1 MRRSPADS
9 IVRAN
14 PTDSRWAFDSVMY
27 TRRLVIS
34 SLLGLLGTA
43 ALPGQGEAAAKKT
56 PPLPGRKPAPKA
68 VPRLPPRPPAIVI
81 LDPGHGGRDPG
92 AIGVTGTEE
101 KDVTLSICLGI
112 RQMLAGHPDIRVFL
126 TRDRDSYIPL
136 PSRVAFAHEKNADLF
151 ISIHADAAPNRSARG
166 LSAYTRAEK
175 ATDDFARRLA
185 DRENQVDAI
194 YGFDAGATDK
204 QTAAILIDLARR
216 HGHNASL
223 AAKRRIVT
231 GVGNRV
237 LLLENPMRAAN
248 FAVLRSPALPSVL
261 IETGFLSNP
270 QDEKILRSPKSRAE
284 LARYLADQIAPVAV
298 DLREA

>member
-1 MRRSPADS
+1 
-9 IVRAN
+9 
-14 PTDSRWAFDSVMY
+14 MY

-34 SLLGLLGTA
+34 SLLGLLGNA
-43 ALPGQGEAAAKKT
+43 AFAAPALAAA
-56 PPLPGRKPAPKA
+56 RKGA
-68 VPRLPPRPPAIVI
+68 VPVPGDKPPVGGGRPVPKRPPAIVV

-101 KDVTLSICLGI
+101 KDVTLSICQGI
-112 RQMLAGHPDIRVFL
+112 RQMLAGNPDIKVFL
-126 TRDRDSYIPL
+126 TRDRDVYIPL

-151 ISIHADAAPNRSARG
+151 LSIHADAAPNRGARG
-166 LSAYTRAEK
+166 LSAYSRADK
-175 ATDDFARRLA
+175 ASDDFARRLA

-216 HGHNASL
+216 HSHNASL
-223 AAKRRIVT
+223 SAKRRIIT
-231 GVGNRV
+231 GVGRRV
-237 LLLENPMRAAN
+237 QLLENPMRQAN
-248 FAVLRSPALPSVL
+248 FAVLRSPAIPSVL

-270 QDEKILRSPKSRAE
+270 QDERILRSPKSRAE
-284 LARYLADQIAPVAV
+284 LARFLAEQIAPVAA

>member
-1 MRRSPADS
+1 
-9 IVRAN
+9 
-14 PTDSRWAFDSVMY
+14 MY
-27 TRRLVIS
+27 TRRFVIS
-34 SLLGLLGTA
+34 SLVGLLGSAGAPSWADA
-43 ALPGQGEAAAKKT
+43 ASRKS
-56 PPLPGRKPAPKA
+56 PPLPGRKPTPNAPRTAPRAPA
-68 VPRLPPRPPAIVI
+68 VVI

-101 KDVTLSICLGI
+101 KDVTLSVCQSI
-112 RQMLAGHPDIRVFL
+112 RQALAGRSDIKVFL

-136 PSRVAFAHEKNADLF
+136 PSRVAFAHDKHADLF
-151 ISIHADAAPNRSARG
+151 ISIHADAAPNKSARG
-166 LSAYTRAEK
+166 LSAYTRADK
-175 ATDDFARRLA
+175 ATDDFTRRLA

-223 AAKRRIVT
+223 AAKKRIVT

-270 QDEKILRSPKSRAE
+270 QDEKILRNAKSRAD
-284 LARYLADQIAPVAV
+284 LARYLADQIAPVAM

>member
-1 MRRSPADS
+1 
-9 IVRAN
+9 
-14 PTDSRWAFDSVMY
+14 MY
-27 TRRLVIS
+27 TRRFVIS
-34 SLLGLLGTA
+34 SLAGLLGSA
-43 ALPGQGEAAAKKT
+43 AVPSWAEAAGRQT
-56 PPLPGRKPAPKA
+56 PPLPGRKPTPQA
-68 VPRLPPRPPAIVI
+68 PRLPPRPPAVVI

-101 KDVTLSICLGI
+101 KDVTLSICQSI
-112 RQMLAGHPDIRVFL
+112 RQALAGRSDIKVFL

-136 PSRVAFAHEKNADLF
+136 PSRVAFAHERHADLF
-151 ISIHADAAPNRSARG
+151 ISIHADAAPNKSARG
-166 LSAYTRAEK
+166 LSAYTRADK

-223 AAKRRIVT
+223 SAKKRIVT
-231 GVGNRV
+231 GVGHRV
-237 LLLENPMRAAN
+237 QLLENPMRAAN

-270 QDEKILRSPKSRAE
+270 QDERILRNAKSRAD
-284 LARYLADQIAPVAV
+284 LARYLADQIAPVAM

>member
-1 MRRSPADS
+1 
-9 IVRAN
+9 
-14 PTDSRWAFDSVMY
+14 MY
-27 TRRLVIS
+27 TRRFVIS
-34 SLLGLLGTA
+34 SLAGLLGSA
-43 ALPGQGEAAAKKT
+43 ALPAWAQAASRQG
-56 PPLPGRKPAPKA
+56 PPVPGRKPTPNAPK
-68 VPRLPPRPPAIVI
+68 LPPRPPAVVI

-101 KDVTLSICLGI
+101 KDVTLSICQSI
-112 RQMLAGHPDIRVFL
+112 RQALAGRADIKVFL

-136 PSRVAFAHEKNADLF
+136 PSRVAFAHERHADLF
-151 ISIHADAAPNRSARG
+151 ISIHADAAPNKSARG
-166 LSAYTRAEK
+166 LSAYTRADK

-194 YGFDAGATDK
+194 YGFDTGATDK

-231 GVGNRV
+231 GVGARV
-237 LLLENPMRAAN
+237 QLLDNPMRAAN

-270 QDEKILRSPKSRAE
+270 QDERILRNPTSRAN
-284 LARYLADQIAPVAV
+284 LARYLADQIAPVAM

>member
-1 MRRSPADS
+1 MVRGTSTPIRDGPDS
-9 IVRAN
+9 L
-14 PTDSRWAFDSVMY
+14 MY
-27 TRRLVIS
+27 TRRLILT
-34 SLLGLLGTA
+34 SLAGLLAGA
-43 ALPGQGEAAAKKT
+43 ALPSPVQASGKDF
-56 PPLPGRKPAPKA
+56 PPLPQKKPASRA
-68 VPRLPPRPPAIVI
+68 VPPVKPRPPAVVV

-101 KDVTLSICLGI
+101 KDVTLSVCLSI
-112 RQMLAGHPDIRVFL
+112 RQLLAQNPNIRVHM
-126 TRDRDSYIPL
+126 TRERDSYIPL

-151 ISIHADAAPNRSARG
+151 ISIHADAAPNREARG
-166 LSAYTRAEK
+166 LSAYSRADK

-185 DRENQVDAI
+185 DRENQVDSL
-194 YGFDAGATDK
+194 YGFDAGATDR

-216 HGHNASL
+216 HTHNASL
-223 AAKRRIVT
+223 NAKRRIVT
-231 GVGNRV
+231 GVGRRV

-248 FAVLRSPALPSVL
+248 FAVLRSPAVPSLL

-270 QDEKILRSPKSRAE
+270 HDERILRSPKSRAE

>member
-1 MRRSPADS
+1 
-9 IVRAN
+9 
-14 PTDSRWAFDSVMY
+14 MY
-27 TRRLVIS
+27 TRRLVLS
-34 SLLGLLGTA
+34 SLLGLLGSA
-43 ALPGQGEAAAKKT
+43 AIAAPGLAASRSSVPVPGQK
-56 PPLPGRKPAPKA
+56 PPAGGTKPMPK
-68 VPRLPPRPPAIVI
+68 RPPAVVV

-101 KDVTLSICLGI
+101 KDVTLSICQGI
-112 RQMLAGHPDIRVFL
+112 RQMLGGNPDIRVFL
-126 TRDRDSYIPL
+126 TRDRDVYIPL

-166 LSAYTRAEK
+166 LSAYSRADK
-175 ATDDFARRLA
+175 ASDDFARRLA

-216 HGHNASL
+216 HSHNASL
-223 AAKRRIVT
+223 SAKRRIIT
-231 GVGNRV
+231 GVGRRV
-237 LLLENPMRAAN
+237 QLLDNPMRQAN
-248 FAVLRSPALPSVL
+248 FAVLRSPAIPSVL

-270 QDEKILRSPKSRAE
+270 QDERVLRSPKSRAE
-284 LARYLADQIAPVAV
+284 LARFLAEQIAPVAA

>member
-1 MRRSPADS
+1 
-9 IVRAN
+9 
-14 PTDSRWAFDSVMY
+14 MY

-34 SLLGLLGTA
+34 SLLGLLGSA
-43 ALPGQGEAAAKKT
+43 ALPALGQAATRNGAV
-56 PPLPGRKPAPKA
+56 PLPGRKPPQKSPAGGAKPLPK
-68 VPRLPPRPPAIVI
+68 RPPAIVV

-101 KDVTLSICLGI
+101 KDVTLSICQSI
-112 RQMLAGHPDIRVFL
+112 RQMLAGNPDIKVFM

-151 ISIHADAAPNRSARG
+151 ISIHADAAPNRGARG
-166 LSAYTRAEK
+166 LSAYSRADK
-175 ATDDFARRLA
+175 ASDDFARRLA

-216 HGHNASL
+216 HSHNASL
-223 AAKRRIVT
+223 SAKRRIVT
-231 GVGNRV
+231 GVGRRV
-237 LLLENPMRAAN
+237 HLLENPMRQAN
-248 FAVLRSPALPSVL
+248 FAVLRSPAIPSVL
-261 IETGFLSNP
+261 IETGFLSNL
-270 QDEKILRSPKSRAE
+270 QDERVLRSPKSRAE
-284 LARYLADQIAPVAV
+284 LARFLAEQIGPVAA

>member
-1 MRRSPADS
+1 
-9 IVRAN
+9 
-14 PTDSRWAFDSVMY
+14 MY
-27 TRRLVIS
+27 TRRFVIS
-34 SLLGLLGTA
+34 SLAGLLGSA
-43 ALPGQGEAAAKKT
+43 ALPAWAQAAGRQS
-56 PPLPGRKPAPKA
+56 PPVPGRKPAPNAPK
-68 VPRLPPRPPAIVI
+68 LPPRPPAVVI

-101 KDVTLSICLGI
+101 KDVTLSICQNI
-112 RQMLAGHPDIRVFL
+112 RQALAGRSDLRVFL
-126 TRDRDSYIPL
+126 TRDRDTYIPL
-136 PSRVAFAHEKNADLF
+136 PSRVAFAHERHADLF
-151 ISIHADAAPNRSARG
+151 ISIHADAAPNKSARG

-231 GVGNRV
+231 GVGTRV
-237 LLLENPMRAAN
+237 QLLDNPMRAAN

-270 QDEKILRSPKSRAE
+270 QDEKILRNAKSRAD
-284 LARYLADQIAPVAV
+284 LARYLADQIAPVAM

>member
-1 MRRSPADS
+1 
-9 IVRAN
+9 
-14 PTDSRWAFDSVMY
+14 MY
-27 TRRLVIS
+27 TRRFIIS
-34 SLLGLLGTA
+34 SLVGLLGSA
-43 ALPGQGEAAAKKT
+43 AVPSWADAAARKS
-56 PPLPGRKPAPKA
+56 PPLPGRKPTPNAPKM
-68 VPRLPPRPPAIVI
+68 PPRAPAVVI

-101 KDVTLSICLGI
+101 KDVTLSVCQSI
-112 RQMLAGHPDIRVFL
+112 RQALAGRSDIKVFL
-126 TRDRDSYIPL
+126 TRDRDTYIPL
-136 PSRVAFAHEKNADLF
+136 PSRVAFAHEKHADLF

-223 AAKRRIVT
+223 SAKKRIVT
-231 GVGNRV
+231 GVGHRV
-237 LLLENPMRAAN
+237 QLLENPMRAAN

-270 QDEKILRSPKSRAE
+270 QDEKILRNAKSRAD
-284 LARYLADQIAPVAV
+284 LARYLADQIAPVAM

>member
-1 MRRSPADS
+1 
-9 IVRAN
+9 
-14 PTDSRWAFDSVMY
+14 MY
-27 TRRLVIS
+27 SRRLVLS
-34 SLLGLLGTA
+34 SLLGLLGST
-43 ALPGQGEAAAKKT
+43 ALPGLGLAADK
-56 PPLPGRKPAPKA
+56 PPLPGRKPGAGTAAPPPKT
-68 VPRLPPRPPAIVI
+68 PPRPPAVVV

-101 KDVTLSICLGI
+101 KDVTLSICLAI
-112 RQMLAGHPDIRVFL
+112 KQALATNPNIKVFV
-126 TRDRDSYIPL
+126 TRERDNYIAL
-136 PSRVAFAHEKNADLF
+136 PSRVAFAHDKGADLF
-151 ISIHADAAPNRSARG
+151 ISIHADAAPNRAARG

-175 ATDDFARRLA
+175 ATDDFSRRLA

-194 YGFDAGATDK
+194 YGFDAHGTDK

-223 AAKRRIVT
+223 NAKRRIVT
-231 GVGNRV
+231 GVGRRV
-237 LLLENPMRAAN
+237 ELLENPMRAAN

-284 LARYLADQIAPVAV
+284 LARYLADQISPVAL

>member
-1 MRRSPADS
+1 
-9 IVRAN
+9 
-14 PTDSRWAFDSVMY
+14 MY

-34 SLLGLLGTA
+34 SLLGLLGST
-43 ALPGQGEAAAKKT
+43 ALPGLGLAAANNT
-56 PPLPGRKPAPKA
+56 DRRPPLPGRKPAAKEPPKT
-68 VPRLPPRPPAIVI
+68 PPRPPAIVV

-101 KDVTLSICLGI
+101 KDVTLSICLAI
-112 RQMLAGHPDIRVFL
+112 KQALAANPNIKVFV
-126 TRDRDSYIPL
+126 TRERDSYIAL
-136 PSRVAFAHEKNADLF
+136 PSRVAFAHDKGADLF

-175 ATDDFARRLA
+175 ATDDFSRRLA

-194 YGFDAGATDK
+194 YGFDAHGTDK

-223 AAKRRIVT
+223 NAKRRIVT
-231 GVGNRV
+231 GVGRRV
-237 LLLENPMRAAN
+237 ELLENPMRAAN

-261 IETGFLSNP
+261 IETGFLTNP
-270 QDEKILRSPKSRAE
+270 QDEKILRNPKSRAE
-284 LARYLADQIAPVAV
+284 LARYLADQISPVAL

>member
-1 MRRSPADS
+1 
-9 IVRAN
+9 
-14 PTDSRWAFDSVMY
+14 MY
-27 TRRLVIS
+27 TRRFVIS
-34 SLLGLLGTA
+34 SLVGLLGSA
-43 ALPGQGEAAAKKT
+43 AVPSWADAAGRKS
-56 PPLPGRKPAPKA
+56 PPLPGRKPTPNAPKM
-68 VPRLPPRPPAIVI
+68 PPRAPAVVI

-101 KDVTLSICLGI
+101 KDVTLSVCQSI
-112 RQMLAGHPDIRVFL
+112 RQALAGRSDIKVFL

-136 PSRVAFAHEKNADLF
+136 PSRVAFAHEKHADLF

-166 LSAYTRAEK
+166 LSAYTRADK

-223 AAKRRIVT
+223 SAKKRIVT
-231 GVGNRV
+231 GVGHRV
-237 LLLENPMRAAN
+237 QLLENPMRAAN

-270 QDEKILRSPKSRAE
+270 QDEKILRNAKSRAD
-284 LARYLADQIAPVAV
+284 LARYLADQIAPVAM